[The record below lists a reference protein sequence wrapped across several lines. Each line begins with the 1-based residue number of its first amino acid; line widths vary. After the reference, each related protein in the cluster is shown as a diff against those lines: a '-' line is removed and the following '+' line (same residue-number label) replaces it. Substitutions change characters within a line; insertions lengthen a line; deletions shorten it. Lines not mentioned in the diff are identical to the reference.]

1 MSLLPFKQSTAKR
14 VVETKSHA
22 RAAVGKK
29 RRKPLLFHNGT
40 SEKPVMIFRA
50 NSPKAGYLTQADI
63 DALPADHVPT
73 YTNQLY
79 GKIIRGELK
88 PFRFFWKKAR

>member
-1 MSLLPFKQSTAKR
+1 
-14 VVETKSHA
+14 
-22 RAAVGKK
+22 
-29 RRKPLLFHNGT
+29 
-40 SEKPVMIFRA
+40 MIFRA